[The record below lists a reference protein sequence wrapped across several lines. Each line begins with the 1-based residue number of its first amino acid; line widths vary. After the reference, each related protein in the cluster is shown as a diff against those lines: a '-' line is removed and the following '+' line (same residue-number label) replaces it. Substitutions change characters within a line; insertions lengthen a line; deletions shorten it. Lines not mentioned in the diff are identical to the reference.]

1 MTLGSAWSRT
11 WGEACRQQGLWHT
24 EGRRWHHRDDLQEQQ
39 QDQLAALQWEAER
52 EEAISSVRCLRCHYT
67 PDACLCT
74 WLIINRVRAAAGG
87 GDTARPARSVQCL
100 LPEVIP
106 SPSTALPAAAP
117 TDCDRAARQPL
128 EQGIPHPTELLCHQ
142 PGTTHVHN
150 NASLFSPAD
159 FRLVPFFSSSL
170 LLALPYAIRSK

>member
-24 EGRRWHHRDDLQEQQ
+24 EGMGWHHRDDLQEQQ

-87 GDTARPARSVQCL
+87 GT
-100 LPEVIP
+100 
-106 SPSTALPAAAP
+106 
-117 TDCDRAARQPL
+117 
-128 EQGIPHPTELLCHQ
+128 Q
-142 PGTTHVHN
+142 PGQPALCSVCCPKSSPAQAQPFLQQPPLTVTERQGSPWSRESHIPQNCCATSQGQHTFTITP
-150 NASLFSPAD
+150 LFSPLQTSD
-159 FRLVPFFSSSL
+159 LCLFSL
-170 LLALPYAIRSK
+170 LLSSWLCHMQ